1 MGAMCEKG
9 IDCCDCNSRGMC
21 SSYAAFMYKKGI
33 MDSLQFLQNNSENCD
48 IICNAIKK
56 INDITQIPKMRETT
70 KEEKEAINNYINSIS
85 VDTGINIFDLMNENV
100 PYKNKLEQVEDIL
113 NEIDVNSENVVNSHE
128 LIDEIKNK
136 IDKLR

>member
-1 MGAMCEKG
+1 
-9 IDCCDCNSRGMC
+9 
-21 SSYAAFMYKKGI
+21 MYKKGI
-33 MDSLQFLQNNSENCD
+33 MDSLLFLQNNSENCD
-48 IICNAIKK
+48 TICNAIKK
-56 INDITQIPKMRETT
+56 INDMIQIPKMRETT